1 MRACYVHTQTLSPSQ
16 AHSPLRI
23 AQSYW
28 SPNQLQKTAE
38 LIITGTVVCESYSD
52 RDSNGTTQDYSSP
65 TKGGQ
70 GRLIYAGSS
79 LIFAPILALIGQ
91 LCATPTGY
99 NQVFFLHFFLGKRGT
114 GSDTH
119 FWEPINISFF
129 RAKLRVDLTCVFP
142 THVLSVFL
150 SLSSSSSLFLGVTFL
165 LSFLPVTNVCK
176 RFDLFVFPLLCFVPS
191 FFIAVLHVIH
201 FITFFFLSLSFS
213 IIASTSPLYFSCDK
227 YKPMLSFSLF
237 AL

>member
-1 MRACYVHTQTLSPSQ
+1 MRVTQIGTLMAQPKT
-16 AHSPLRI
+16 I
-23 AQSYW
+23 A
-28 SPNQLQKTAE
+28 A
-38 LIITGTVVCESYSD
+38 
-52 RDSNGTTQDYSSP
+52 P

-129 RAKLRVDLTCVFP
+129 SCKVESGLDLCLSHPRTKCV
-142 THVLSVFL
+142 SVSLLIFL
-150 SLSSSSSLFLGVTFL
+150 SISWGNISSLLSTCYKCVQEIWFVCLSSSLFCTFL
-165 LSFLPVTNVCK
+165 LYCCSACYSFYN
-176 RFDLFVFPLLCFVPS
+176 
-191 FFIAVLHVIH
+191 
-201 FITFFFLSLSFS
+201 FFFSLSLS
-213 IIASTSPLYFSCDK
+213 
-227 YKPMLSFSLF
+227 
-237 AL
+237 